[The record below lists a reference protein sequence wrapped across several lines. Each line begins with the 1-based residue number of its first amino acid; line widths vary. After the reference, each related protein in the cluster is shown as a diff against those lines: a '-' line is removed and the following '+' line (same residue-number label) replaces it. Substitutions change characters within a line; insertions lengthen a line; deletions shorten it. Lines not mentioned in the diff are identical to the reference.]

1 MPSTRADI
9 ARYLS
14 DKITESFYD
23 NLKKQRKEEYK
34 DFFDNI
40 MVEQDF

>member
-14 DKITESFYD
+14 DKISESFYD
-23 NLKKQRKEEYK
+23 NLKVQRKEE
-34 DFFDNI
+34 
-40 MVEQDF
+40 